1 VKAEEDVTTWE
12 LQSPKCN
19 NT

>member
-12 LQSPKCN
+12 LQSPQCN